1 MISAN
6 QDDVLLTTPSAT
18 QRMLSEKRGSQG
30 RTTSSG
36 TAMVGLQ
43 SHLNGNI
50 LCPFGGMFG
59 TLIFIWY
66 VYIFGGSGL
75 NSDFCL
81 LPSLSTA
88 PSPGLSPLI
97 SRAFGTTLFSIIDQ
111 HLRNISKFEKGE
123 NLEKGIIINSIFV
136 SNNRRKDCVRR
147 KPV

>member
-1 MISAN
+1 
-6 QDDVLLTTPSAT
+6 
-18 QRMLSEKRGSQG
+18 MLSEKRGSQG
-30 RTTSSG
+30 PTTSSG

-43 SHLNGNI
+43 SSYLNGNI
-50 LCPFGGMFG
+50 LCPFGGVFG

-88 PSPGLSPLI
+88 PSPGLCPLI
-97 SRAFGTTLFSIIDQ
+97 SRAFGPTLFSIIDQ
-111 HLRNISKFEKGE
+111 HLRNIPKFEKGE